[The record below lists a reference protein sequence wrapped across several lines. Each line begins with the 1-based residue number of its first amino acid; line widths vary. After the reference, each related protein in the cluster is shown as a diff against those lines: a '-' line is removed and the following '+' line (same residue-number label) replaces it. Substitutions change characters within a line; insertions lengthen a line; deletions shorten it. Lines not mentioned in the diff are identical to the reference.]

1 MEKVTFEPNSNVDTG
16 TKFMAKVF
24 GYMFAA
30 LLITAVVALG
40 VGYLFTTLLP
50 IGNGDIFAQ
59 QNTSIYFAVLI
70 TSFVLMIIT
79 SIWFNVS
86 AITGKHTLFVPFAI
100 YAVIMGVLVS
110 SFTMF
115 VKPGVLALSFGIT
128 CLAFGSMTLIGLLA
142 KRSINALSMVM
153 MGLLTGAGILALTNL
168 IWFWVSPGT
177 WYVNY
182 LILQVI
188 IFAVVMIITII
199 DVFNVKQIA
208 ARGGANNN
216 VALYCAFSLYIDFI
230 LIFLRVLYYV
240 ILFSNRN

>member
-1 MEKVTFEPNSNVDTG
+1 MENVTFENNNAVDTG

-30 LLITAVVALG
+30 LLITALVTLG
-40 VGYLFTTLLP
+40 VGYLFTILLP
-50 IGNGDIFAQ
+50 MGKGDVFAQ
-59 QNTSIYFAVLI
+59 RNTSIYFGILI
-70 TSFVLMIIT
+70 TCFVLMIIT

-86 AITGKHTLFVPFAI
+86 AASGKHTLFVPFAV
-100 YAVIMGVLVS
+100 YAVIMGVLIS
-110 SFTMF
+110 SFTLF
-115 VKPGVLALSFGIT
+115 VKPGVLALAFGIT
-128 CLAFGSMTLIGLLA
+128 CLAFGTMTLIGLLA
-142 KRSINALSMVM
+142 KRSINALSMVA
-153 MGLLTGAGILALTNL
+153 MGLFSGAAIIALTNL

-182 LILQVI
+182 LILQAI

-208 ARGGANNN
+208 ARGEANNN
-216 VALYCAFSLYIDFI
+216 VALYCAFTLYIDFI